1 MKIYDVS
8 VAIHPKMQAYP
19 GDPRFR
25 AKSLKSLEKGD
36 PYSLSKIMMSNH
48 TGTHVDAPSHM
59 IPAGLSVT
67 ELPLDVMNGRS
78 RVVHIHHR
86 EKIDV
91 PELKQLILMDDFR
104 ILFKTRNSLL
114 WSNHKYFSKKY
125 IYLTE
130 DGARFLIDNGIKL
143 IGFDY
148 HSVERYGE
156 NNYPVH
162 KILLENQIVLIEGLN
177 LAEVDDGEYELSCLP
192 LPLKGMDAAPARVI
206 LKQKSGKQE

>member
-8 VAIHPKMQAYP
+8 VAMHPKMQAYP

-25 AKSLKSLEKGD
+25 SKTVKSMEKGD
-36 PYSLSKIMMSNH
+36 SFALSKIMLSNH

-59 IPAGLSVT
+59 IPSGLNVMD
-67 ELPLDVMNGRS
+67 LPLEVMNGRA
-78 RVVHIHHR
+78 RVLHIHHR

-91 PELKQLILMDDFR
+91 PELQQLILPDDFR

-114 WSNHKYFSKKY
+114 WSNHKHFSKKY

-130 DGARFLIDNGIKL
+130 DGARYLIDNGIKL

-148 HSVERYGE
+148 HSVERFGE
-156 NNYPVH
+156 NNFPVH

-177 LAEVDDGEYELSCLP
+177 LAEVDEGEFELSCLP

-206 LKQKSGKQE
+206 LKQK